1 MPQVIVV
8 TGASAG
14 VGRAAAREFARQ
26 KSGAR
31 IALLARGEDGL
42 EGAKEEIEALGGT
55 ALVVPTDVADA
66 EAVEAAAGR
75 VERELG
81 PIDVWVNN
89 AMTTVFAP
97 FAEITAEEF
106 RRVTEVTYL
115 GQVHGTQ
122 AALKRM
128 LPRDRGTIVLV
139 GSALAYRGIPLQS
152 AYCGSKHATK
162 GFFESV
168 RTELMHEGRS
178 VRLTMVHLPGLNTPQ
193 FRQSRS
199 KMDHEAQPVAPIYQ
213 PELAARA
220 IVWASHGRRREV
232 YVGTPTVATILG
244 NKALPWLGD
253 LYLARTGYDGQQGD
267 EPRDKD
273 RPDYLFE
280 PVPGDRGAHG
290 PFDDESLETDV
301 QFWATRNRGVLAAAG
316 ASLAGLAA
324 YALWKGKA

>member
-1 MPQVIVV
+1 VPRVIVV

-14 VGRAAAREFARQ
+14 VGRATAREFARQ
-26 KSGAR
+26 NPGCG

-42 EGAKEEIEALGGT
+42 EGAKEDVEALGAR

-66 EAVEAAAGR
+66 EAVEAAAER

-97 FAEITAEEF
+97 FMGITAEEF

-128 LPRDRGTIVLV
+128 VPRDQGTIVLV

-152 AYCGSKHATK
+152 AYCGSKHAVK

-168 RTELMHEGRS
+168 RTELMHDGSS
-178 VRLTMVHLPGLNTPQ
+178 VHLTMVQLPGLNTPQ
-193 FRQSRS
+193 FRQSRN
-199 KMDHEAQPVAPIYQ
+199 KMEYEAQPVAPIYQ

-220 IVWASHGRRREV
+220 IVWASGQRRRQV
-232 YVGTPTVATILG
+232 YVGASTVMTILG
-244 NKALPWLGD
+244 NKVAAPLGD
-253 LYLARTGYDGQQGD
+253 LYLARTGYDGQQTD
-267 EPRDKD
+267 EPRDRS

-290 PFDDESLETDV
+290 PFDEEAHETDP
-301 QFWATRNRGVLAAAG
+301 QFWATRNRGALVAAG

-324 YALWKGKA
+324 YALLRRA